1 MPQRVVRNAVRA
13 GTLRVRAVPNKGRTM
28 AEGIRKSLER
38 MLQRASKPLL
48 SLFALSL
55 ASCSGTLFHEYRA
68 LDDTC
73 WSRSDTLMFIYDRSH
88 ESGVAGYELT
98 FEARVD
104 ASYPYKNIVASV
116 LVNGKQETEIF
127 ADTLVCEVY
136 DGNGNPNGATAGI
149 LYQVSSEPIYID
161 AIEGDTLFMRVSHI
175 MDNDELGGVYD
186 VGLRICSSSGRGQR
200 QSSGK

>member
-1 MPQRVVRNAVRA
+1 
-13 GTLRVRAVPNKGRTM
+13 M

-104 ASYPYKNIVASV
+104 ASYAYKYLVAGV
-116 LVNGKQETEIF
+116 QVNGKLKAENGKLKTEIL

-161 AIEGDTLFMRVSHI
+161 AVDGDTLFMRVSHI
-175 MDNDELGGVYD
+175 MDSDGLDGVYD
-186 VGLRICSSSGRGQR
+186 VGLRICSSNGRGQR

>member
-1 MPQRVVRNAVRA
+1 
-13 GTLRVRAVPNKGRTM
+13 M
-28 AEGIRKSLER
+28 AEGIRKSLAG
-38 MLQRASKPLL
+38 MLRRVSKPLL
-48 SLFALSL
+48 SLFTLSL

-68 LDDTC
+68 IDDTC

-104 ASYPYKNIVASV
+104 ASYAYKNIVAGV
-116 LVNGKQETEIF
+116 QVNGKLKAENGKQEMEIF

-200 QSSGK
+200 QSSGM

>member
-1 MPQRVVRNAVRA
+1 
-13 GTLRVRAVPNKGRTM
+13 
-28 AEGIRKSLER
+28 
-38 MLQRASKPLL
+38 MLQRASKLLL

-55 ASCSGTLFHEYRA
+55 ASCSGTLFHEYCA

-104 ASYPYKNIVASV
+104 ASYAYKNIVASV
-116 LVNGKQETEIF
+116 LVNGKQETGIF

-186 VGLRICSSSGRGQR
+186 VGLRLYSSSGRGQR
-200 QSSGK
+200 QFSGM

>member
-1 MPQRVVRNAVRA
+1 
-13 GTLRVRAVPNKGRTM
+13 
-28 AEGIRKSLER
+28 

-104 ASYPYKNIVASV
+104 ASYPYKNIVAGV

-175 MDNDELGGVYD
+175 MDNDELSGVYD
-186 VGLRICSSSGRGQR
+186 VGLRLYSSSGRGQR

>member
-1 MPQRVVRNAVRA
+1 
-13 GTLRVRAVPNKGRTM
+13 
-28 AEGIRKSLER
+28 
-38 MLQRASKPLL
+38 
-48 SLFALSL
+48 
-55 ASCSGTLFHEYRA
+55 
-68 LDDTC
+68 
-73 WSRSDTLMFIYDRSH
+73 MFIYDRSH

-104 ASYPYKNIVASV
+104 ASYAYKNIVASV
-116 LVNGKQETEIF
+116 LVNGKQETGIF

-136 DGNGNPNGATAGI
+136 NGNPNGATAGI

-200 QSSGK
+200 QFSGT

>member
-1 MPQRVVRNAVRA
+1 
-13 GTLRVRAVPNKGRTM
+13 
-28 AEGIRKSLER
+28 
-38 MLQRASKPLL
+38 
-48 SLFALSL
+48 
-55 ASCSGTLFHEYRA
+55 
-68 LDDTC
+68 
-73 WSRSDTLMFIYDRSH
+73 MFIHDRSH

-98 FEARVD
+98 LEARVD
-104 ASYPYKNIVASV
+104 ASYAYKNIVASV
-116 LVNGKQETEIF
+116 QVNGKLKAENRKQGTEIF

-200 QSSGK
+200 QSSGM

>member
-13 GTLRVRAVPNKGRTM
+13 GTLRVRAVPNKGRIM

-73 WSRSDTLMFIYDRSH
+73 WSRSDTLMFIYDCSH

-104 ASYPYKNIVASV
+104 ASYAYKNIVASV

>member
-1 MPQRVVRNAVRA
+1 M
-13 GTLRVRAVPNKGRTM
+13 LR
-28 AEGIRKSLER
+28 
-38 MLQRASKPLL
+38 RASKPLL

-73 WSRSDTLMFIYDRSH
+73 WSRNDTLMFIYDRSH

-104 ASYPYKNIVASV
+104 ASYAYKNIVAGV
-116 LVNGKQETEIF
+116 LVNGKQETGIF

-175 MDNDELGGVYD
+175 MDNDELDGVYD
-186 VGLRICSSSGRGQR
+186 VGLRLYSSSGRGQR

>member
-1 MPQRVVRNAVRA
+1 
-13 GTLRVRAVPNKGRTM
+13 M
-28 AEGIRKSLER
+28 AEGIRKSLAGI
-38 MLQRASKPLL
+38 LLRASKLLL

-104 ASYPYKNIVASV
+104 ASYAYKNIVASV
-116 LVNGKQETEIF
+116 QVNGKLKAENGKLKTEIF

-200 QSSGK
+200 QFSGM

>member
-13 GTLRVRAVPNKGRTM
+13 GTLRVRAVLNKGRTM
-28 AEGIRKSLER
+28 AEGIRKSLAG
-38 MLQRASKPLL
+38 MLRRVSKPLL
-48 SLFALSL
+48 SLFTLSL

-68 LDDTC
+68 IDDTC

-104 ASYPYKNIVASV
+104 ASYAYKNIVVGV
-116 LVNGKQETEIF
+116 LVNGKQEMEIF

-200 QSSGK
+200 QSSGM

>member
-1 MPQRVVRNAVRA
+1 
-13 GTLRVRAVPNKGRTM
+13 M
-28 AEGIRKSLER
+28 AEGIRKSLAG
-38 MLQRASKPLL
+38 MLRRVGKPLL
-48 SLFALSL
+48 SLFTLSL

-104 ASYPYKNIVASV
+104 ASYAYKNIVASV

-186 VGLRICSSSGRGQR
+186 VGLRLYSSNGRGQR